1 MNTIKTLAIALLCG
15 FSLSLGAAP
24 PGEPLGCLVE
34 ADQVAEIGSPVT
46 GIIAAIQVERG
57 DTVRRGQVLA
67 TLRDLVER
75 AQIGVA
81 RSRVEIEAEIQ
92 AARASLDL
100 AEDRYRR
107 ARDLH
112 ERNFVSVQAVE
123 QASAEMR
130 IAKQKLQQ
138 AHDLQK
144 VSQRELELAE
154 ARLGDRVLLS
164 PFDGVVTDRYLTVG
178 ERIED
183 RPLLRIAKLH
193 PLRVEVVLPNT
204 LYGSVSR
211 GMEAEILPDLP
222 GLGEL
227 SAKVT
232 RVDRVLDAASNTFR
246 ARLELP
252 NPDYA
257 IPAGLRCKARFRA
270 AQHAAGRPSGPGSK
284 AAIED
289 RLPALML
296 DTTLSVGK
304 PRRGQSALR
313 KQM

>member
-1 MNTIKTLAIALLCG
+1 M
-15 FSLSLGAAP
+15 
-24 PGEPLGCLVE
+24 E

-75 AQIGVA
+75 AQIGSPAAVS
-81 RSRVEIEAEIQ
+81 RSRPRSRR
-92 AARASLDL
+92 RASLDL

-232 RVDRVLDAASNTFR
+232 RDRVLDAASNTFR

-270 AQHAAGRPSGPGSK
+270 AQHAAGRPRTRARRQPSK
-284 AAIED
+284 ID
-289 RLPALML
+289 CLH
-296 DTTLSVGK
+296 
-304 PRRGQSALR
+304 
-313 KQM
+313 

>member
-232 RVDRVLDAASNTFR
+232 RVRPRPRRRQQHLPR
-246 ARLELP
+246 AP
-252 NPDYA
+252 
-257 IPAGLRCKARFRA
+257 RA
-270 AQHAAGRPSGPGSK
+270 AQPRLRDSRRAALQGPLQGRPARRRQASDPGRRQPSK
-284 AAIED
+284 ID
-289 RLPALML
+289 CLH
-296 DTTLSVGK
+296 
-304 PRRGQSALR
+304 
-313 KQM
+313 